1 MQRRAKCSELMELQ
15 GFPKDFIQVVS
26 NTQMKKQLGNS
37 MTVNV
42 VKEIIK
48 ELMKSNLYFL
58 G

>member
-1 MQRRAKCSELMELQ
+1 MKRFAKCSELMELQ

-48 ELMKSNLYFL
+48 ELMKIQKVK
-58 G
+58 